1 MFTQPGQLLAKQF
14 GGIHLVFGPEWSE
27 SHKFAPVRQTGFSV
41 VPVSPDRLAVT
52 HAGVDGYIQPGHAF
66 TGLLAVAGATLDH
79 AYSSQLHCGI
89 VVQVLNGRPVL
100 RQGACRIRAAAM
112 ANIELAEEGREL
124 ISLIRC
130 EEFRGSRA
138 SAEQFTLDGNSNLA
152 LSVVA
157 EALSIKRMVEDAE
170 EPKTF
175 AELAK
180 RRGKTE
186 QHLRQMVRVL
196 DLPEALQV
204 MLVTGEVSMYVALDE
219 YLYSGDKAV
228 NNITKAIDVYGK
240 ATAKTLKFVKA
251 GNIDAAMQPK
261 APVVQETNANTPETT
276 VTEQTSVEGTTD
288 ETTPPQL
295 VDGNV
300 GTNPEP
306 TPENTPEPKA
316 KDPIKTPEPKTVSV
330 SSVLNKKTVTTIADT
345 AIPLFS
351 RIAEE
356 AEQRAA
362 KNLSDDTYTLVLT
375 NDEMNAI
382 CEAHGNLTQYLRKH
396 AEKQQQGQA

>member
-1 MFTQPGQLLAKQF
+1 MSTIENDVKTANNDISLRTYLERSGNGARKSNGLVINPAVVEEEEGFNTRTAGMGESYYSLPHVVA
-14 GGIHLVFGPEWSE
+14 HLNSLKESYKSE
-27 SHKFAPVRQTGFSV
+27 PLSV
-41 VPVSPDRLAVT
+41 PA
-52 HAGVDGYIQPGHAF
+52 
-66 TGLLAVAGATLDH
+66 
-79 AYSSQLHCGI
+79 I

-138 SAEQFTLDGNSNLA
+138 SAEQFTLDDNSNLA

>member
-1 MFTQPGQLLAKQF
+1 MSTIENDVKTANNDISLRTYLERSGNGARKSNGLVINPAVVEEEEGFNTRTA
-14 GGIHLVFGPEWSE
+14 GIGESYYSLPHVVAHLNSLKE
-27 SHKFAPVRQTGFSV
+27 SYKHDPLSV
-41 VPVSPDRLAVT
+41 PA
-52 HAGVDGYIQPGHAF
+52 
-66 TGLLAVAGATLDH
+66 
-79 AYSSQLHCGI
+79 I
-89 VVQVLNGRPVL
+89 VVQILNGRPVL
-100 RQGACRIRAAAM
+100 RQGACRIRAYAM

-251 GNIDAAMQPK
+251 GNIDASMQPK
-261 APVVQETNANTPETT
+261 APVVPETNTPETT
-276 VTEQTSVEGTTD
+276 VTEQASGEGTTE
-288 ETTPPQL
+288 ETPPPQL

-306 TPENTPEPKA
+306 TPEPKA
-316 KDPIKTPEPKTVSV
+316 KDPIKTPEPKAVSV
-330 SSVLNKKTVTTIADT
+330 ASVLNKKTVTTIADT

-356 AEQRAA
+356 AKQRAA
-362 KNLSDDTYTLVLT
+362 KNLCDDTYTLVLT

-382 CEAHGNLTQYLRKH
+382 CEAHGDLTQYLRKH
-396 AEKQQQGQA
+396 AEKQNKGQA